1 MKVYDEKKNVIYSI
15 LKYFKII
22 ISFIFFLCHILV
34 IILLYSLQVILFK
47 PKGLMCKVGNRPLIT
62 LVKTKEKK
70 IQLEKTKKKKKK
82 KKQEIP
88 TFVMLTYGQNFF
100 KGDMDVDVRGSYGW
114 AYKVDTWFQ

>member
-1 MKVYDEKKNVIYSI
+1 MY
-15 LKYFKII
+15 
-22 ISFIFFLCHILV
+22 
-34 IILLYSLQVILFK
+34 
-47 PKGLMCKVGNRPLIT
+47 KVGNRSLIT
-62 LVKTKEKK
+62 SVKKQREKNSARKNKE
-70 IQLEKTKKKKKK
+70 KKK